1 MKASIYLFLTLVL
14 FGLLGKQSYGQD
26 VVTEEEAPANEST
39 TTADETQPLSSE
51 ESQEQALAED
61 PVQSGPLVDLLGD
74 QLYTLKMVDETNA
87 MIVANYTNEILA
99 GKKVIGL
106 YFSAD
111 WCGPCRKFTPE
122 LVKFYERMNNRRGQ
136 KDQFE
141 IVFISRCRDSNSY
154 VQYFSHMPWLAMPP
168 EEAMGERGQML
179 GQKYNVKGIP
189 SFVLVDDLGQT
200 ITVDAVTKLRE
211 DKTGVGFPWRS
222 PLAQLYVTLFPRS
235 LRLMIKSQIDA
246 ALSSLFG
253 KLKLLLGGNKKSKQT
268 SRQCLTIK
276 HWT

>member
-14 FGLLGKQSYGQD
+14 FALLGHQAKGQD
-26 VVTEEEAPANEST
+26 VVTEEQAPTSEST
-39 TTADETQPLSSE
+39 SAADDTRPQSSE
-51 ESQEQALAED
+51 TNEEQVLAED
-61 PVQSGPLVDLLGD
+61 PVQSGPLVDLLGE

-87 MIVANYTNEILA
+87 MIIANYTNEILA

-111 WCGPCRKFTPE
+111 WCGPCRKFTPD

-154 VQYFSHMPWLAMPP
+154 IQYFSHMPWLAMPP
-168 EEAMGERGQML
+168 EEAMGERGQAL
-179 GQKYNVKGIP
+179 GTKYNVKGIP

-200 ITVDAVTKLRE
+200 ITIDAVTKLRE

-253 KLKLLLGGNKKSKQT
+253 KVKLLLGVNKKASRPVASASK
-268 SRQCLTIK
+268 
-276 HWT
+276 